1 MIFAIQKK
9 LSKQFFLF
17 IIAGGTSA
25 IINLL
30 SRIVLSIFLSFEF
43 SILISYLIGMII
55 AFLLFKKF
63 VFVNTKKSNKNSLA
77 AYTLINLISV
87 IQTFFI
93 STLMRNWLI
102 TILDNL
108 TITELVSH
116 LSGLGV
122 LTFTSFLGHK
132 YITFK

>member
-9 LSKQFFLF
+9 LGKQFFLF

-77 AYTLINLISV
+77 AYSLINLISV

-108 TITELVSH
+108 TITELISH
-116 LSGLGV
+116 LTGLGI